1 VLRKQPSAIS
11 MDAVTYVFDEDGFYV
26 RLANQLLDKIP
37 RRRLTFRFGH
47 GLCAKLNS
55 LAKGID
61 PATYAQLFQRPV
73 SAGLLAL
80 GFPKFMAETLGA
92 ASAFGVKKALG
103 ALPTG
108 HLAKALRALIPL
120 TCPDLGV
127 CPAHNDVLKTYAS
140 PALAGELKELARG

>member
-1 VLRKQPSAIS
+1 

-26 RLANQLLDKIP
+26 KLANQLLDKT
-37 RRRLTFRFGH
+37 RRRPTYRFGH
-47 GLCAKLNS
+47 SLCVKLNS

-80 GFPKFMAETLGA
+80 GFPKFMAETLGL
-92 ASAFGVKKALG
+92 ASAFGVKKVLG
-103 ALPTG
+103 TLPAG
-108 HLAKALRALIPL
+108 HLTKALRALIPL

-127 CPAHNDVLKTYAS
+127 CPAGNDVLKTYAS
-140 PALAGELKELARG
+140 PALAGELKELTLRRA